1 MCGCNYTGA
10 ESGSAVAQSVWS
22 LCGRLLVRPSA
33 VGHFRHSGE
42 DRGRQHRKLWRS
54 LMVEM
59 SAGGT
64 DYNPWL
70 VIYSDDSSKCEKMYQ
85 TSAPILNSDSISG
98 S

>member
-1 MCGCNYTGA
+1 
-10 ESGSAVAQSVWS
+10 
-22 LCGRLLVRPSA
+22 
-33 VGHFRHSGE
+33 
-42 DRGRQHRKLWRS
+42 
-54 LMVEM
+54 MVEM